1 MTSCSAYCSHVF
13 IWRPMRRTHT
23 QSKNLTIVASM
34 NINYPFKSIFFMLF
48 LCINKELWSILLNEP
63 DVVLIT
69 NKGGKICW
77 WWIFDAVLEVILC
90 AWSWFFDK
98 FKHFFRNLKNNLS
111 NFKEGSNFMIIFI
124 DFPSFFTS

>member
-23 QSKNLTIVASM
+23 QSKNHTIVASM
-34 NINYPFKSIFFMLF
+34 NINYPFKSIYFKLF

-69 NKGGKICW
+69 NKRGKISRW
-77 WWIFDAVLEVILC
+77 WNFDAVLEIVYVLEINILI
-90 AWSWFFDK
+90 
-98 FKHFFRNLKNNLS
+98 NLRFLS
-111 NFKEGSNFMIIFI
+111 IKIAFLRKDFKEGSNFMIIFM
-124 DFPSFFTS
+124 DFRSFFTS